1 MMSYLRFIFSS
12 ALTARLT
19 RRTLAIVI
27 ASFVLLLAILR
38 VEYAMERDSLRDR
51 ALVAQASDIAAYVT
65 IGEDGLPAVDLPQ
78 ALADAYIRPD
88 RQYVYFLLD
97 DAGHVLASSPGFE
110 GALAPLPAGRRET
123 YFNRMDVSGRGTYY
137 GVTVP
142 LAKSHPPLY
151 LQVAQGSIHRDALAD
166 SFVVEFLEQSW
177 VFLLVLAA
185 GITAVTVMT
194 VRQSLAPLTRLS
206 IAARS
211 IGPGSLDRRLP
222 EESLPDEIRPLV
234 RAVNTALRSIE
245 HGYRREREF
254 TANAAHELRTPLAV
268 LKANIETLSSLEDV
282 PELVEELDGI
292 ERLVT
297 QLLRLAQADSL
308 VLRPG
313 ERADLREVALGV
325 ARQLAPKAVA
335 EGKSI
340 ELSGA
345 EGAIPVRGNA
355 DFLALALRNLVENA
369 LAHTPRGK
377 SVEIRLGAD
386 TSITVIDEGPGVALA
401 DAAHIFGRFVRMKPE
416 AYRGAGLGL
425 SIAARVAAVHDGHIQ
440 AGREP
445 GRGAAFTLR
454 LPKSAVPAPRQPG
467 RKSSP

>member
-1 MMSYLRFIFSS
+1 MMSRLRFIFSS
-12 ALTARLT
+12 SLTARLT
-19 RRTLAIVI
+19 RRMLAIVI
-27 ASFVLLLAILR
+27 ASFVLLLVILK

-51 ALVAQASDIAAYVT
+51 ALVAQASDVAAYVRT
-65 IGEDGLPAVDLPQ
+65 GEDGAPAVDLPE
-78 ALADAYIRPD
+78 ALADAYGRPD

-97 DAGHVLASSPGFE
+97 DAGHVLASSHGFE
-110 GALAPLPAGRRET
+110 GALAPLPADRREA
-123 YFNRMDVSGRGTYY
+123 YFSRADVAGRGTYY

-142 LAKSHPPLY
+142 LANSHPPLY
-151 LQVAQGSIHRDALAD
+151 LQVAQGSIHPDALAD
-166 SFVVEFLEQSW
+166 SLIAEFLERSW
-177 VFLLVLAA
+177 AFLLVLVA
-185 GITAVTVMT
+185 GITVVAIVT

-206 IAARS
+206 VEARR

-222 EESLPDEIRPLV
+222 EDSLPDEIRPLV

-308 VLRPG
+308 VLRPD

-325 ARQLAPKAVA
+325 ARQLAPVAVA

-345 EGAIPVRGNA
+345 DGAIPVRGNA

-386 TSITVIDEGPGVALA
+386 ASVTVIDEGPGVSPA
-401 DAAHIFGRFVRMKPE
+401 DAAHIFERFVRMRPE

-425 SIAARVAAVHDGHIQ
+425 SIAARVAAVHDGHIE

-445 GRGAAFTLR
+445 GRGAAFTLH
-454 LPKSAVPAPRQPG
+454 LPKIAVPAPR
-467 RKSSP
+467 